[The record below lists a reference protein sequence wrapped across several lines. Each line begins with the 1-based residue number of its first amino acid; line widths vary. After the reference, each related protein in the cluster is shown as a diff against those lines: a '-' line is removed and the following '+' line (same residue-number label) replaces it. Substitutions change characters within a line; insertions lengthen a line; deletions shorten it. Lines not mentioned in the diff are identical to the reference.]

1 MYCFSIALASPFWYF
16 LNMKDLVSRFKA
28 LGETNRFRICM
39 MLLEKPLCVCELLS
53 VLEIAGGT
61 LSNHLKI
68 LKNAGLID
76 QRKDGK
82 WVEYFIADEK
92 AMAFLRSASSFA
104 VNDSRIEADRTVI
117 LSSTRESCTSGSCST
132 KAG

>member
-1 MYCFSIALASPFWYF
+1 
-16 LNMKDLVSRFKA
+16 MKDLVSRFKA

-92 AMAFLRSASSFA
+92 AMKFLRDAASFA
-104 VNDSRIEADRTVI
+104 EDDEQLIADRKIIKV
-117 LSSTRESCTSGSCST
+117 STRESCTTGTCST

>member
-1 MYCFSIALASPFWYF
+1 
-16 LNMKDLVSRFKA
+16 MKDLVGRFKA

-68 LKNAGLID
+68 LKNAGLVD

-82 WVEYFIADEK
+82 WVEYFIANEK
-92 AMAFLRSASSFA
+92 AMEFLRGAASFA
-104 VNDSRIEADRTVI
+104 GDDSQIEADKNI
-117 LSSTRESCTSGSCST
+117 IKNSTRETCTSGTCSR
-132 KAG
+132 

>member
-1 MYCFSIALASPFWYF
+1 
-16 LNMKDLVSRFKA
+16 MKDLVNRFKA

-39 MLLEKPLCVCELLS
+39 MLMEKPLCVCELLS

-82 WVEYFIADEK
+82 WVEYFIADDK
-92 AMAFLRSASSFA
+92 AMKFLSDAASFA
-104 VNDSRIEADRTVI
+104 EGDALLKADRNIVKV
-117 LSSTRESCTSGSCST
+117 STRETCSSGTCST
-132 KAG
+132 NAG